1 MQFFKFKQLRKLK
14 INFDEQSFPDDKVAS
29 LLAVSNRFGLVFI
42 GTPASRLLCLR
53 TSDLIEIDR
62 NATPAEKRV
71 EALDFPKRE
80 IELTGRPSFVSLS
93 ADSLTLMVCL
103 EKSGFPV
110 GCFYDVRAFARQ
122 VGPITPFK
130 EVRLSMSEGVTIL
143 DCVWNPA
150 VVELVAVCLSDGSL
164 TVIGVQ
170 ETNVNINSLPASTNA
185 RALSWSPKGKQI
197 AVAKDSA
204 IAQYKPDLKEARSFP
219 FNQQSLGMDDSS
231 RPVPCGIIWLSTSQ
245 FLTAFND
252 EDNPEASPKVF
263 VVNAHKTGPATFIN
277 YEDICYEVSKKRRHY
292 LMQNLAAW
300 NVTLVASATAL
311 EIGVLGQSGGTA
323 EHPQWTQWYME
334 DAWRA
339 ELPLTASKE
348 DTFPLGVALDTTS
361 QVPIPWGENQNL
373 EPVPILLI
381 LSTSGL
387 LCPYHVINLK
397 PGAEKLTHPVEA
409 LSASGE
415 RKGIEIKEVPQ
426 SLKRP
431 TVSSAYVKSDG
442 ILFFANLFYL
452 TNIFSSGSTSCI
464 DSGTHRSGFR
474 AACSSALQPDG

>member
-103 EKSGFPV
+103 EKSGFSV

-204 IAQYKPDLKEARSFP
+204 IVQYKPDLKEARSFP

-231 RPVPCGIIWLSTSQ
+231 RPVPCGILWLSTSQ

-277 YEDICYEVSKKRRHY
+277 YEDICYEVSKQRRHY

-300 NVTLVASATAL
+300 NVT
-311 EIGVLGQSGGTA
+311 
-323 EHPQWTQWYME
+323 QWYME
-334 DAWRA
+334 DALRA

-431 TVSSAYVKSDG
+431 TVSSAYVKRDD
-442 ILFFANLFYL
+442 ILFSRTLFYL
-452 TNIFSSGSTSCI
+452 TKIFSSGPTSCI